1 MPLQNCAQQRKAR
14 GSAREC
20 GAGGGI
26 RTLTGLP
33 PTDFRTSYGFR
44 RRQALSCKTWRLW
57 SGLSLHPSGFALG
70 AARLVS
76 TPSRFRAWLGIAI
89 AGFPDFEQ
97 FCTAG
102 FPAGTQ
108 AFKSVASTVP
118 PRPRTSIYILDTP
131 RTPISRAAVLIPQRH
146 TTRRHGG
153 CRSSRTRRVIRISPC
168 RCGPRPRPRSCR
180 SGRSRGHPFRR
191 TCSAP
196 GRSRALNRPPGT
208 RPNAGCRARAR

>member
-1 MPLQNCAQQRKAR
+1 MAALRISGAPHAPPQKGPTQRKQALE
-14 GSAREC
+14 EC
-20 GAGGGI
+20 GAGGGT

-44 RRQALSCKTWRLW
+44 RRQAPSYEPWRLW

-97 FCTAG
+97 FCTVG

-108 AFKSVASTVP
+108 SFKSVASTVP
-118 PRPRTSIYILDTP
+118 PRPRTP
-131 RTPISRAAVLIPQRH
+131 
-146 TTRRHGG
+146 
-153 CRSSRTRRVIRISPC
+153 
-168 RCGPRPRPRSCR
+168 
-180 SGRSRGHPFRR
+180 
-191 TCSAP
+191 
-196 GRSRALNRPPGT
+196 
-208 RPNAGCRARAR
+208 